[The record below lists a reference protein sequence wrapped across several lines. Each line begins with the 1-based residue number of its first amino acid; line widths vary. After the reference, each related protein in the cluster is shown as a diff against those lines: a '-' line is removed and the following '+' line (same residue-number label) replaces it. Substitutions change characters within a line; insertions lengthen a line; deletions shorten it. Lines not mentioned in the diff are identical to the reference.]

1 MTEMVSCTSTRI
13 SNAPL
18 SDIESS
24 VIFKKCLLKESL
36 SFHSND
42 RTCALRAHLLR
53 LYILT

>member
-13 SNAPL
+13 SNVPL

-24 VIFKKCLLKESL
+24 VIFKKRLLKESL

-42 RTCALRAHLLR
+42 HTCALRAHLLR